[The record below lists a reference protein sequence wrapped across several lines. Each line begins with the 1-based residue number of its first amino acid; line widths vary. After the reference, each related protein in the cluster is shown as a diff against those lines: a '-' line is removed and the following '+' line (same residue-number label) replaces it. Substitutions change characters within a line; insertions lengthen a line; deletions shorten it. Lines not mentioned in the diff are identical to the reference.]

1 MADNNYDNQFDWRQ
15 NLANLQDAGEDAFNK
30 ELAWNKLHSRL
41 HDKRQDR
48 KFTWYWLA
56 AASAA
61 ILIIL
66 ILSTNK
72 NGKILVQHQPALN
85 KLKQLTDIEKNI
97 KLPPANRPVHV
108 ALVNVVSPAPVK
120 SYYNANLNNKKILAS
135 PSIKSNDFVKQEII
149 NNTASLVDST
159 ISITANLPLKKMLK
173 VVHVN
178 ELGDPIIKPFQYK
191 KYDDNTSSAF
201 RFMNQRVFDNSS
213 VSAKTDHKIFTIK
226 TN

>member
-1 MADNNYDNQFDWRQ
+1 MADSNYDNQFDWRL
-15 NLANLQDAGEDAFNK
+15 NLANLHDTGEASFNK
-30 ELAWNKLHSRL
+30 ELAWNKLHGRL
-41 HDKRQDR
+41 HDKKQNK
-48 KFTWYWLA
+48 KFPWYWLA
-56 AASAA
+56 AASVA

-66 ILSTNK
+66 FLSTNK
-72 NGKILVQHQPALN
+72 NEKILVQHQPASN
-85 KLKQLTDIEKNI
+85 KLKQLTDVQQSA
-97 KLPPANRPVHV
+97 KLPPSKLPVDV
-108 ALVNVVSPAPVK
+108 ALVNVVSSAPAK

-135 PSIKSNDFVKQEII
+135 PSIKSNDFGKQEII
-149 NNTASLVDST
+149 NNTTSLVDST